1 MLERLF
7 RKSNLGIRAFRF
19 KKGYALCYF
28 SYDGSGPEGLLGTAQ
43 SDFNYT
49 CSLFRQKASA
59 KDGYDVVLT
68 QAEDSYVIVVTTS
81 YGEPRI
87 APLMDMLWHHNNPEN
102 IHASENEMMYE
113 AKLEEF
119 FEEQGARVLADQH
132 FGPGAK

>member
-1 MLERLF
+1 MRIESAVRSRALTREGSPGPTAARRRRLAMLERLF

-87 APLMDMLWHHNNPEN
+87 APLMDMLW
-102 IHASENEMMYE
+102 
-113 AKLEEF
+113 
-119 FEEQGARVLADQH
+119 
-132 FGPGAK
+132 